1 MHLIR
6 RILLIVL
13 LIALAVLVFQNQE
26 AFGQSVE
33 FSFLSWSF
41 SLVLGFWILFAFIA
55 GVALFALV
63 DAWRG
68 MLLRL
73 EIGRKNRE
81 IRELQER
88 LIETTKGSNLDSN
101 HSSAHRDSLGND
113 LHL

>member
-1 MHLIR
+1 MNLIR

-13 LIALAVLVFQNQE
+13 LLALAVLVFQNQG
-26 AFGQSVE
+26 AFGQMVE

-88 LIETTKGSNLDSN
+88 LIEQSKTGSGAPSGR
-101 HSSAHRDSLGND
+101 SSANRDSSGE
-113 LHL
+113 